1 MMKEYIIRD
10 KLLEARKQ
18 AIFVYENANI
28 LNTEAIRSGL
38 KPLLDEIADIPAA
51 NVIENIRAEWIEGRV
66 DGRVCVNCSNCGS
79 IIPTDTQVDYLN
91 LEDNKYCYWC
101 GAIMGK

>member
-1 MMKEYIIRD
+1 MTMGFNKEIERIKGNISNLSEDELFEILKECGFERILPTEKIFEQLD
-10 KLLEARKQ
+10 VRKIVH
-18 AIFVYENANI
+18 A
-28 LNTEAIRSGL
+28 
-38 KPLLDEIADIPAA
+38 K
-51 NVIENIRAEWIEGRV
+51 WIEGRV
-66 DGRVCVNCSNCGS
+66 DGRVCINCSNCGS